1 MLQKEFFERTGINLT
16 EQEFNQ
22 VHAIYMQAGDNVDKD
37 QFCADWKKHHD
48 SNLLHIFYSQA
59 VSLNEQL
66 NQKQNEINELA
77 IYILDQ
83 AEVCSAPTLREKAI
97 QMLGIETYL
106 RIKIQRGYNLWQMD
120 KDALIEILSK
130 TK

>member
-48 SNLLHIFYSQA
+48 SNLLRYYKRIAIVEADSLA
-59 VSLNEQL
+59 VLRV
-66 NQKQNEINELA
+66 
-77 IYILDQ
+77 IYPVK
-83 AEVCSAPTLREKAI
+83 EE
-97 QMLGIETYL
+97 E
-106 RIKIQRGYNLWQMD
+106 
-120 KDALIEILSK
+120 
-130 TK
+130 

>member
-48 SNLLHIFYSQA
+48 SKLLLIFYNQA
-59 VSLNEQL
+59 DRLKDKL
-66 NQKQNEINELA
+66 DQKRNEINELA
-77 IYILDQ
+77 IYILEQ
-83 AEVCSAPTLREKAI
+83 AEICSAPTLREKAI

-106 RIKIQRGYNLWQMD
+106 RIKIQKGYNLWKKD
-120 KDALIEILSK
+120 LDALVEILSK